1 MLRCLRSSA
10 SVGVPV
16 LIQDKRSADYFV
28 LVTRK
33 RRRIWQWQIYRR
45 PLTGIR
51 LSGSGF
57 KTEFAARL
65 AGEKALQALV
75 SRTSER

>member
-1 MLRCLRSSA
+1 ML
-10 SVGVPV
+10 V
-16 LIQDKRSADYFV
+16 LIQDERSADHFV

-45 PLTGIR
+45 PLTGIK
-51 LSGSGF
+51 LYGSGF

-65 AGEKALQALV
+65 AGEKALRALV
-75 SRTSER
+75 SRMSKQ